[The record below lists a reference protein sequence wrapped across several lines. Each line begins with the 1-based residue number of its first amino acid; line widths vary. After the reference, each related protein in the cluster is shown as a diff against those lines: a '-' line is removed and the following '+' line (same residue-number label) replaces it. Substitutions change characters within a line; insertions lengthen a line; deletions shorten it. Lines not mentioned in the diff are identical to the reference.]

1 MIISASR
8 RTDIP
13 ACYSEWFM
21 NRIRDGHV
29 CVRNPF
35 NTGQVTCV
43 ELDPE
48 KVDCIVFW
56 TKDAGPIIKHLPELD
71 ERGFKYCFQFTVTPY
86 DDRLE
91 PGVRPKKEI
100 EETLIRLSET
110 IGKDKVFWR
119 YDPIILN
126 DDFTVDFHKKQFRR
140 LCEMFAPYISRV
152 TISFLDL
159 YPRLLEKNLRA
170 AARDEMVDLADFIG
184 KMSALF
190 GLEVVTCSEAM
201 DFSRFGIGRGS
212 CIDPKLI
219 SRVVG
224 LPLRLKKDP
233 SQRAHCQ
240 CYQSVDIGA
249 YNTCLAECI
258 YCYATS
264 RVGRMEA
271 MRQGHDIN
279 GELLLGQLKEKERPV
294 TKKTESDKVM
304 QISMWDQ
311 IRM

>member
-13 ACYSEWFM
+13 ACYSDWFM
-21 NRIRDGHV
+21 NRVRDGHV

-35 NTGQVTCV
+35 QTSQVTCV

-56 TKDAGPIIKHLPELD
+56 TKDAGPMIKHLPELD

-91 PGVRPKKEI
+91 PGVSPKKEI
-100 EETLIRLSET
+100 EETLIRLSEA
-110 IGKDKVFWR
+110 IGKEKVFWR

-126 DDFTVDFHKKQFRR
+126 DDLTVDFHKKQFRR
-140 LCEMFAPYISRV
+140 LCELFAPYVSRV
-152 TISFLDL
+152 TNSFLDL

-170 AARDEMVDLADFIG
+170 ATREEMLDLADFIG
-184 KMSALF
+184 KMAALF

-219 SRVVG
+219 SKVVG
-224 LPLRLKKDP
+224 LPLKIPKDP

-249 YNTCLAECI
+249 YNTCQAECI

-271 MRQGHDIN
+271 MRQGHDIK
-279 GELLLGQLKEKERPV
+279 GELLLGALKDSERPV
-294 TKKTESDKVM
+294 FKKTESNKVM

-311 IRM
+311 LK

>member
-13 ACYSEWFM
+13 ACYSDWFM
-21 NRIRDGHV
+21 NRIREGHV

-35 NTGQVTCV
+35 QTSQVTCV
-43 ELDPE
+43 ELDPQ

-56 TKDAGPIIKHLPELD
+56 TKDPGPMMKYLPELS
-71 ERGFKYCFQFTVTPY
+71 ERGFQYCFQFTVTPY

-91 PGVRPKKEI
+91 LGVRPKAEI
-100 EETLIRLSET
+100 EETLIELSKR
-110 IGKDKVFWR
+110 IGKEKVLWR

-126 DDFTVDFHKKQFRR
+126 DDLTVEYHQKQFLR
-140 LCEMFAPYISRV
+140 LCKTFAPYVSRV

-170 AARDEMVDLADFIG
+170 ATRDEMVRLADFIG
-184 KMSALF
+184 RTTEQFSLDA
-190 GLEVVTCSEAM
+190 VTCSEAM
-201 DFSRFGIGRGS
+201 DFSKLGIGRGS
-212 CIDPKLI
+212 CIDPKVI
-219 SRVVG
+219 SKIVG
-224 LPLRLKKDP
+224 LPLKIPKDP

-240 CYQSVDIGA
+240 CYQSIDIGA
-249 YNTCLAECI
+249 YNTCQAECI

-264 RVGRMEA
+264 RVGRQEA
-271 MRQGHDIN
+271 MRQGYDVN
-279 GELLLGQLKEKERPV
+279 GELLLGTLKENERPSF
-294 TKKTESDKVM
+294 KKTESNKIM

-311 IRM
+311 LT

>member
-56 TKDAGPIIKHLPELD
+56 TKDAGPIMKHLPELD
-71 ERGFKYCFQFTVTPY
+71 ELGFKYCFQFTVTPY

-170 AARDEMVDLADFIG
+170 ATRDEMVDLADFIG